1 MKSNREVMPEFEE
14 RNNIIAYI
22 DDNYTFGVL
31 GWIFYFVGLYTAFFQ
46 SAARSSYYPSVL
58 VSYVLDLLY
67 SAVMLIVK
75 LIWTLA
81 LAVLLPIVV
90 GAFFYGLIC
99 TIFTAIYENFME
111 FRIVRWTITLVF
123 LLLDGLYYLYTVLFC
138 RQRRRQ
144 QQQNVIHNRQ

>member
-1 MKSNREVMPEFEE
+1 M
-14 RNNIIAYI
+14 
-22 DDNYTFGVL
+22 
-31 GWIFYFVGLYTAFFQ
+31 
-46 SAARSSYYPSVL
+46 

-81 LAVLLPIVV
+81 LAVLLPIIV
-90 GAFFYGLIC
+90 GAFVYGLIC

-138 RQRRRQ
+138 R
-144 QQQNVIHNRQ
+144 